1 MLEQNSGFER
11 RSQNLDLTDNCLVF
25 SENLNFMHLVKKN
38 QFIIIFLGRPT
49 EENLRDLMMQSRRTM
64 VLVSKNYLNSIY
76 FTEELE
82 MALTFQGG
90 SRLLLIALDIS
101 ALKQF
106 MFTHPLL
113 ENFVQTHSYLD
124 FDNGSPRFYK
134 ELLKTLP
141 KNKCGAA

>member
-1 MLEQNSGFER
+1 
-11 RSQNLDLTDNCLVF
+11 
-25 SENLNFMHLVKKN
+25 
-38 QFIIIFLGRPT
+38 
-49 EENLRDLMMQSRRTM
+49 MQSRRTM

-134 ELLKTLP
+134 ELLKHLP

>member
-1 MLEQNSGFER
+1 MVVIGLGKNLLFE
-11 RSQNLDLTDNCLVF
+11 SILGHCESLL
-25 SENLNFMHLVKKN
+25 
-38 QFIIIFLGRPT
+38 ILGRPT

-64 VLVSKNYLNSIY
+64 VLVSQNYLNSRY

-106 MFTHPLL
+106 MLTHPLL
-113 ENFVQTHSYLD
+113 ENFVQVHSYLD
-124 FDNGSPRFYK
+124 FDNGSPGFYK

-141 KNKCGAA
+141 KNKCGAT

>member
-1 MLEQNSGFER
+1 
-11 RSQNLDLTDNCLVF
+11 
-25 SENLNFMHLVKKN
+25 MHLVQKTNSKY
-38 QFIIIFLGRPT
+38 QYQLYSLSFSGRPT

-113 ENFVQTHSYLD
+113 ENFVQAHSYLD
-124 FDNGSPRFYK
+124 FDNGSPGFYK